1 MNESETIEANKKVLI
16 EYLEGINKMLSGRIE
31 GYILTHGTLFIG
43 REPSKN
49 VIVPTFK
56 PKSKQ
61 CYYNSQ
67 MLALEGDLKYFEGIA
82 YNGLLPLEHAWCVSD
97 SKVIDVT
104 WEVND
109 KKFKENHDKTCIYYG
124 IEIPTDFV
132 WKNMLERE
140 LAEPLIFKFISTK
153 KEMQKVN

>member
-1 MNESETIEANKKVLI
+1 MNESETIEANKKILI

-49 VIVPTFK
+49 VVVPTFK

-61 CYYNSQ
+61 CYYNCQ

-82 YNGLLPLEHAWCVSD
+82 FNACCL
-97 SKVIDVT
+97 
-104 WEVND
+104 
-109 KKFKENHDKTCIYYG
+109 
-124 IEIPTDFV
+124 
-132 WKNMLERE
+132 
-140 LAEPLIFKFISTK
+140 
-153 KEMQKVN
+153 